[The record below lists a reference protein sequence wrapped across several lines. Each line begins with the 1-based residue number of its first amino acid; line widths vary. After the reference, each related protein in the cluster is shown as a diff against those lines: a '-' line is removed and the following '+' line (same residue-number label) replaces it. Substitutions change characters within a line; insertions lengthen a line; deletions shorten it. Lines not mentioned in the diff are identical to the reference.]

1 MQLICDSHH
10 GIYCP
15 QITLQSLIPEI
26 VAQLPQDAVKSVLYG
41 PDEWM
46 YWESWEDILN
56 QTFTFEGKTYRL
68 EQDDDVWMLEVR
80 PDFEYTYHDERGEFK
95 GWVSLNDE
103 TVFQFD
109 QSIFEDGFMKHRDD
123 LNGLMS
129 YLIDLDI
136 MQSSDNLVKA

>member
-1 MQLICDSHH
+1 MQLICDSNR
-10 GIYCP
+10 GIYAP
-15 QITLQSLIPEI
+15 QQTILSLCEEI
-26 VAQLPQDAVKSVLYG
+26 VNQLPKDAVNDVLDG
-41 PDEWM
+41 PDNEW
-46 YWESWEDILN
+46 YWESWENILN

-68 EQDDDVWMLEVR
+68 DQDEDVWMMEVR

-103 TVFQFD
+103 TVFEFNEE
-109 QSIFEDGFMKHRDD
+109 IFVDGFMKHHDD